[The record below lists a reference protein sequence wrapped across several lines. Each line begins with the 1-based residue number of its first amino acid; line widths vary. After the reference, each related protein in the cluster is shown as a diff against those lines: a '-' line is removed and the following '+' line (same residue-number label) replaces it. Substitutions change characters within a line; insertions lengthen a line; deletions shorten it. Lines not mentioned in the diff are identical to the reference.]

1 MSYELIKVE
10 EKYDGAVTEIILGP
24 PPANILSAKMMEE
37 ISAQLAEDEKN
48 QHKKLIIFS
57 GEGKHFC
64 FGASVEEHKP
74 ESVNDML
81 PGFHKFIGNI
91 INCKVPTLAKVS
103 GLCLGGGFELVLAC
117 TFIYT
122 DESAK
127 FAVPEIQLAVLPPV
141 ASILLPARGCDVL
154 GAQIVLT
161 GDQMAAKKLYEQGL
175 VNEVVE
181 KGQLDDAVNS
191 FFEKQ
196 FLPKSASSIQIAHRG
211 SRMFLAQQYEN
222 FIGKLEKLYLED
234 LMSTKD
240 AVEGIN
246 AFLEKR
252 EPKWLDE

>member
-1 MSYELIKVE
+1 MAYELIKVKE
-10 EKYDGAVTEIILGP
+10 RYDGAVTEITLGP
-24 PPANILSAKMMEE
+24 PPANILTAKMMEE
-37 ISAQLAEDEKN
+37 ISDRLAEDGKN
-48 QHKKLIIFS
+48 RHKKLIVFS

-74 ESVNDML
+74 EFVNDML
-81 PGFHKFIGNI
+81 PGFHRFIGDV

-117 TFIYT
+117 TFIYA
-122 DESAK
+122 DESAR
-127 FAVPEIQLAVLPPV
+127 FAVAEIQLAVLPPV

-161 GDQMAAKKLYEQGL
+161 GEQMGAGKLYEHGL

-181 KGQLDDAVNS
+181 KEKLDEAVTA

-196 FLPKSASSIQIAHRG
+196 LLPKSASSLQIAHRG
-211 SRMFLAQQYEN
+211 SRVFLAEQYKN
-222 FIGKLEKLYLED
+222 FIDRLEKLYLEE

-240 AVEGIN
+240 AVEGIQ